1 MSQSERPRILIVDD
15 EEAIL
20 ETMTFTF
27 MDLYDVLTTADPTK
41 AMSIL
46 EENQPVSVVITDQR
60 MPGMTG
66 VELLKEVY
74 EKFPET
80 VRIILTGFADSE
92 ATIKAINDGHIYGYI
107 NKPWEPD
114 ELKAIVR
121 RATEL
126 HALSLENRRLVE
138 DLRDAN
144 LFLAAVMD
152 RLRTGAVAID
162 REGIVRAVNK
172 PAVAFIGLKEDIRG
186 LSIDDVMASQQLA
199 ELGEK
204 VRSLADESGGSFE
217 EVDLG
222 VGGGHRLRF
231 SSQALAGEDGETF
244 GRVILFK
251 EISHEPLTR
260 DFEEIVGQVSATR
273 GALRAELEKALEA
286 LYLRNFIP
294 MVSVL
299 VRREC
304 FDELGLLDENI
315 RSGGDDYEFC
325 TRLLRR
331 YRVFNIPE
339 PLVTRREHSANYT
352 DDEKLMP
359 DAIRINRGLVAEYPN
374 LARLQSRRESELL
387 FKLGRAR
394 QANGKREEAKQA

>member
-41 AMSIL
+41 ALSIL
-46 EENQPVSVVITDQR
+46 KENQPVSVVITDQR

-74 EKFPET
+74 EQFPET

-114 ELKAIVR
+114 ELKTIVR
-121 RATEL
+121 RAAEL

-152 RLRTGAVAID
+152 RLRTGAIAID
-162 REGIVRAVNK
+162 RDGIVRAVNK
-172 PAVAFIGLKEDIRG
+172 PAVAFIGLEEDIRG
-186 LSIDDVMASQQLA
+186 RPIDKVMASQELA

-204 VRSLADESGGSFE
+204 VRLLADESGGSFE
-217 EVDLG
+217 EVDLS

-231 SSQALAGEDGETF
+231 SSQALAGEGGETF

-251 EISHEPLTR
+251 EISHEPLTQ
-260 DFEEIVGQVSATR
+260 DFEEIVGRVSETKS
-273 GALRAELEKALEA
+273 ALREELENALTA
-286 LYLRNFIP
+286 LASLEER
-294 MVSVL
+294 VSDARVESANMSEL
-299 VRREC
+299 VERVSRTRTAIGNWLDVDDALVG
-304 FDELGLLDENI
+304 DEFPDAQ
-315 RSGGDDYEFC
+315 
-325 TRLLRR
+325 LLRDR
-331 YRVFNIPE
+331 LNVASHRWPRPESPPERV
-339 PLVTRREHSANYT
+339 V
-352 DDEKLMP
+352 KLTQAVE
-359 DAIRINRGLVAEYPN
+359 DYYETGENA
-374 LARLQSRRESELL
+374 
-387 FKLGRAR
+387 RAR
-394 QANGKREEAKQA
+394 IL